1 MVVAWSFDDTKGAA
15 RRAARDSPGCVDSQV
30 PGPITKRAISNG
42 PCSSTIVP
50 RHAAIYDLSPPDA
63 IHRAADCY
71 SLPRGRGAGDEG
83 GGRAQLGAMSDAFIH
98 VQVHRVAATLRS
110 RECADP
116 PSLPLPLALT
126 DVPCTMIRYFIRET
140 FIQEAR
146 VTYDPIRIDLDNRG
160 IRIVYRSTGNPR
172 LRLFRINVQIHAKG
186 NLFFATITDCNLPK
200 SWPGSIDR
208 PDQVSRAS
216 EERIRVDR
224 LFRIGVAFRA

>member
-1 MVVAWSFDDTKGAA
+1 MVHVPVRSSQDT
-15 RRAARDSPGCVDSQV
+15 RP
-30 PGPITKRAISNG
+30 
-42 PCSSTIVP
+42 STIFHHLTPSIV
-50 RHAAIYDLSPPDA
+50 RLIAILYLGGG
-63 IHRAADCY
+63 
-71 SLPRGRGAGDEG
+71 GRGTRG